1 MSTTHPGQAEAL
13 SIALLGLEPHLIHI
27 HATAHPGPASFN
39 IVGLSEGQTRET
51 RVRVRAALQ
60 QVDVELNKL
69 AITVRLTPEDLPKS
83 GAYDVPIALAV
94 LGAIGRV
101 SIESLKNTVIL
112 GELSLT
118 GVVRPVRGV
127 LPSLRGAITQGITRA
142 IVPKDN
148 AREAANMPGIR
159 VHVAGHMS
167 DLARYV
173 GEGIPLESVGEPT
186 PFPPASLSADF
197 DMADIRGMH
206 SARRALEIAA
216 AGGHD
221 LLFIGPPGAGK
232 TMLARRLVGILPP
245 LTLDEAL
252 KVTALYSVAGL
263 LKLEVGIVGVRPF
276 RAPHHTVSAAGLV
289 GGGDP
294 VRPGE
299 VSLAHLGVLF
309 LDEIV
314 EFKGGVLEALRQPL
328 EEGSVTL
335 CRAKRRSTFPA
346 KPLVVGAANPCPCG
360 YAGGRPGRC
369 TCSPERVKSYRA
381 RLRGPLFER
390 FDMDIVLPPVDVAE
404 FASAGRAE
412 SSSVVQQR
420 VIAARA
426 LQTAR
431 AELYGCTRTNAQLLP
446 RELER
451 FAQPDTAGAKV
462 LAQAVERLGLSM
474 RDYGRV
480 LRVARTIAD
489 LEGSDAVRAPHIAE
503 AVHAIVLPTA
513 GSSSTSA

>member
-27 HATAHPGPASFN
+27 HVTAHRGPASLN
-39 IVGLSEGQTRET
+39 IVGLSEAQTRET

-60 QVDVELNKL
+60 QVGVEVDAF

-83 GAYDVPIALAV
+83 GAYDVPIALAI

-101 SIESLKNTVIL
+101 SIEPLNNTLIL

-127 LPSLRGAITQGITRA
+127 LPSLRGAITKGLSRA
-142 IVPKDN
+142 IVPSDN
-148 AREAANMPGIR
+148 AREAASMPGIR
-159 VHVAGHMS
+159 VHVAGHMN
-167 DLARYV
+167 DLVRYL
-173 GEGIPLESVGEPT
+173 GEGIPLESVGEPP
-186 PFPPASLSADF
+186 PFPPEVVPRGLGHG
-197 DMADIRGMH
+197 DIRGMH

-232 TMLARRLVGILPP
+232 TMLARRLGGILPP

-252 KVTALYSVAGL
+252 EVTALHSVAGL
-263 LKLEVGIVGVRPF
+263 LSADTALLGTRPF

-314 EFKGGVLEALRQPL
+314 EFRGGVLEALRQPL
-328 EEGSVTL
+328 EEGSVTI

-346 KPLVVGAANPCPCG
+346 RPLFVGAANPCPCG
-360 YAGGRPGRC
+360 YAGARTGRC
-369 TCSPERVKSYRA
+369 TCSPERVTSYRA
-381 RLRGPLFER
+381 RLRGPLFEH
-390 FDMDIVLPPVDVAE
+390 FDMHISLPPVDVAE
-404 FASAGRAE
+404 LACAGRAE
-412 SSSVVQQR
+412 SSSAVQKR
-420 VIAARA
+420 VIAARS

-431 AELYGCTRTNAQLLP
+431 AELYGCARMNAQLSA
-446 RELER
+446 RDLER
-451 FAQPDTAGAKV
+451 FAQPDAAG
-462 LAQAVERLGLSM
+462 
-474 RDYGRV
+474 
-480 LRVARTIAD
+480 
-489 LEGSDAVRAPHIAE
+489 VRSCRKRWN
-503 AVHAIVLPTA
+503 
-513 GSSSTSA
+513 GWGCRR

>member
-1 MSTTHPGQAEAL
+1 MA
-13 SIALLGLEPHLIHI
+13 IAL
-27 HATAHPGPASFN
+27 T
-39 IVGLSEGQTRET
+39 
-51 RVRVRAALQ
+51 
-60 QVDVELNKL
+60 
-69 AITVRLTPEDLPKS
+69 
-83 GAYDVPIALAV
+83 V

-101 SIESLKNTVIL
+101 SIEPLKNTVLL

-127 LPSLRGAITQGITRA
+127 LPRLRGAVTQGITRA
-142 IVPKDN
+142 IVPEDN
-148 AREAANMPGIR
+148 AREAASMPGIR

-173 GEGIPLESVGEPT
+173 GEGIPLESVGEPP
-186 PFPPASLSADF
+186 PFPPEVVSARS
-197 DMADIRGMH
+197 DMADIRGMQ

-232 TMLARRLVGILPP
+232 TMLARRLGGILPP
-245 LTLDEAL
+245 LTLEEAL
-252 KVTALYSVAGL
+252 EVTALHSVTGL
-263 LKLEVGIVGVRPF
+263 LTSESGILGARPF

-289 GGGDP
+289 GGGEP

-309 LDEIV
+309 LDELP
-314 EFKGGVLEALRQPL
+314 EFKGGVLEALHQPL
-328 EEGSVTL
+328 EEGSVTV
-335 CRAKRRSTFPA
+335 CRAKRRTTFPA
-346 KPLVVGAANPCPCG
+346 RPLFVGAANPCPCG
-360 YAGGRPGRC
+360 YAGERTGRC

-390 FDMDIVLPPVDVAE
+390 FDMHIVLPPVDVAE
-404 FASAGRAE
+404 LQSARRGE
-412 SSSVVQQR
+412 SSSEVQKR

-431 AELYGCTRTNAQLLP
+431 AELHGCARTNAQLSP
-446 RELER
+446 RDLER
-451 FAQPDTAGAKV
+451 FAQPDGAGART
-462 LAQAVERLGLSM
+462 LAQAVERLGLST

-480 LRVARTIAD
+480 LRVARTVAD

-503 AVHAIVLPTA
+503 AVHAIGLPSVGNSNT
-513 GSSSTSA
+513 ST